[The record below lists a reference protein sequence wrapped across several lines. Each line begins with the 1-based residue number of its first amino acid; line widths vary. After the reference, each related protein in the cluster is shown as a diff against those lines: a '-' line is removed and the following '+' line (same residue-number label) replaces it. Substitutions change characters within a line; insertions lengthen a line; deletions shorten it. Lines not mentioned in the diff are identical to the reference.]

1 MNGKRTLKFVMAL
14 SLSLGALP
22 ASFASTPANGSEDAR
37 LQISIPFANHGGIRD
52 WRVENN
58 QTLLIEGVG
67 GHWYRAKLM
76 SPAIDLPF
84 ADRIGFISEPSGALD
99 KFSTVVV
106 RGRRYPIISLTAAEP
121 PVKRSA
127 AVKAA
132 TI

>member
-14 SLSLGALP
+14 GLALGALP
-22 ASFASTPANGSEDAR
+22 ASFASTQANADHDAK
-37 LQISIPFANHGGIRD
+37 LQTSIPFANHGGIRD

-58 QTLLIEGVG
+58 QSLLIEGIG

-84 ADRIGFISEPSGALD
+84 ADRIGFIAEPSGSLD

-106 RGRRYPIISLTAAEP
+106 RGRRYPIGSLTAAEP

-132 TI
+132 TV